1 MKQILFFFAL
11 LLPVCAFSQLNESF
25 DGPAVNTA
33 NPWNGRLDM
42 FTLHEDDLLQFDGSG
57 LTGNYSVYV
66 PISYTEN
73 MEWSFDVT
81 LNFNPS
87 NSNQVRLYVYA
98 TDKPSDVA
106 YFVQVGHNDDNISF
120 YRQKGNEAPVRVI
133 NGQKGLLNKD
143 ESSVRIRLTLERNRT
158 WTLYSSDG
166 DHAFVP
172 EGVPYVE
179 KNMLDIRPGG
189 FLNITCRCKALGKE
203 NMLFFFDNIKVS
215 SVISPLP
222 EGPDE
227 GPDEEPDTKPSAA
240 PSLRELSQESETELL
255 MAFDKPVNVESAFFS
270 LTELGEV
277 EEIYISDNDEIVKL
291 VWSSAMSREKEYT
304 LTYSGITDTS
314 GNECQGTKSFSSRFG
329 ESSESPGKPSQPTA
343 GSLLINE
350 IMADPKG
357 AKGLPETE
365 YVELYNASDMPIN
378 LEDWSFLYG
387 GKSTALT
394 NLSLPSG
401 GYVVLYKG
409 GREIDVDEAGSR
421 MPLDKFPAQLANSG
435 KLMQLKSPSGT
446 WIDEF
451 TYEKAKP
458 GISWER
464 SADGWYLSTDEG
476 GGTPGKQNSEP
487 GKEPEEP
494 EKPGEPEKPVVPEKP
509 EAPDGPMTEPNE
521 VVFNELLPNPF
532 AGGSEYI
539 ELYNRSER
547 TVSLSGLAIAVRKA
561 DGTLSTHYPLSSLVG
576 YFEPAEYRLL
586 TKSKEDVLPFYL
598 ISKPEALY
606 ELKLPVLANTTSTL
620 VLFRTKDNVVI
631 DEICYSSKWHAAS
644 MKDEKGVA
652 LERIDPDK
660 ETQDSK
666 NWTSASATAQ
676 YGTPGYSNSQFRTS
690 DSNESTGIEL
700 PEFSESTGEYFIAY
714 RLDEPGYTCRARIFD
729 TTGRYVAEI
738 ANQDLLGTEG
748 RLIWNGMT
756 MSGSRLRTGLYILYI
771 ELFHMN
777 GQTKSYKK
785 AFLVH

>member
-42 FTLHEDDLLQFDGSG
+42 FTLHEDGLLQFDGSG

-143 ESSVRIRLTLERNRT
+143 ESSVRIRLTLELNRT

-166 DHAFVP
+166 DHAFIP

-329 ESSESPGKPSQPTA
+329 ESSETPGKPSQPTA

-676 YGTPGYSNSQFRTS
+676 YGTPGYRNSQFRTS

-771 ELFHMN
+771 ELSHMN

>member
-42 FTLHEDDLLQFDGSG
+42 FTLHEDGLLQFDGSG

-227 GPDEEPDTKPSAA
+227 EPDTKPSAA
-240 PSLRELSQESETELL
+240 PSLREFSQESETELL

-277 EEIYISDNDEIVKL
+277 EEIYISDDDEIVKL
-291 VWSSAMSREKEYT
+291 VWSSSMSREKKYT
-304 LTYSGITDTS
+304 LTYSGITDTY

-329 ESSESPGKPSQPTA
+329 ESLETPGKPSQPTA

-401 GYVVLYKG
+401 GYVILYKG

-509 EAPDGPMTEPNE
+509 EAPDEPMTEPNE

-771 ELFHMN
+771 ELSHMN